1 MKRGDHVM
9 EDLKDYIE
17 ERLSDIEETYDFYLE
32 KLDKTYDHQEQL
44 QFENRLRDLRIER
57 TTLKDIL
64 EKMGEENENMASSK
78 EH

>member
-1 MKRGDHVM
+1 M
-9 EDLKDYIE
+9 EELKDYIE

-57 TTLKDIL
+57 STLKDIL
-64 EKMGEENENMASSK
+64 EKMGEENENMVSSK

>member
-1 MKRGDHVM
+1 M

-17 ERLSDIEETYDFYLE
+17 ERLSDIEETYVFYLE

-64 EKMGEENENMASSK
+64 EKMGEENENMVSSK

>member
-57 TTLKDIL
+57 STLKDIL
-64 EKMGEENENMASSK
+64 EKMGEIDENLVSDK

>member
-1 MKRGDHVM
+1 M
-9 EDLKDYIE
+9 EDLRDYIE

-64 EKMGEENENMASSK
+64 EKMGEENENMVSSK

>member
-1 MKRGDHVM
+1 M

-57 TTLKDIL
+57 STLKDIL
-64 EKMGEENENMASSK
+64 EKIGEENENMVSD
-78 EH
+78 

>member
-1 MKRGDHVM
+1 M

-64 EKMGEENENMASSK
+64 EKMGEENENLASSK

>member
-57 TTLKDIL
+57 STLKDIL
-64 EKMGEENENMASSK
+64 EKMGEENENLASSK

>member
-57 TTLKDIL
+57 STLKDIL
-64 EKMGEENENMASSK
+64 EKMGEENENMVSSK

>member
-1 MKRGDHVM
+1 M
-9 EDLKDYIE
+9 EELKDYIE

-64 EKMGEENENMASSK
+64 EKMGEENENLVSSK

>member
-1 MKRGDHVM
+1 M

-64 EKMGEENENMASSK
+64 EKMGEENENMVSSK

>member
-1 MKRGDHVM
+1 M
-9 EDLKDYIE
+9 EDLRDYIE

-57 TTLKDIL
+57 STLKDIL

>member
-1 MKRGDHVM
+1 M

-17 ERLSDIEETYDFYLE
+17 ERLTDIEETYDFYLE

-57 TTLKDIL
+57 STLKDII
-64 EKMGEENENMASSK
+64 EKMGEIDENMVSDK

>member
-1 MKRGDHVM
+1 M

-57 TTLKDIL
+57 STLKDIL
-64 EKMGEENENMASSK
+64 EKMGEENENMVSSK

>member
-1 MKRGDHVM
+1 M

-17 ERLSDIEETYDFYLE
+17 ERLNDIEETYDFYLE

-44 QFENRLRDLRIER
+44 QYENRLRDLRIER
-57 TTLKDIL
+57 STLNDII
-64 EKMGEENENMASSK
+64 EKMGEIDENLVSDK

>member
-1 MKRGDHVM
+1 M

-57 TTLKDIL
+57 SILKDIL
-64 EKMGEENENMASSK
+64 EKMSEENENMASSK

>member
-1 MKRGDHVM
+1 M

-57 TTLKDIL
+57 STLKGIL
-64 EKMGEENENMASSK
+64 EKMGEENENMVSD
-78 EH
+78 

>member
-1 MKRGDHVM
+1 M

-57 TTLKDIL
+57 STLKDIL
-64 EKMGEENENMASSK
+64 EKMGEIDENLVSDK

>member
-64 EKMGEENENMASSK
+64 EKMGEENENMVSSK

>member
-9 EDLKDYIE
+9 EDLRDYIE

-57 TTLKDIL
+57 STLKDIL
-64 EKMGEENENMASSK
+64 EKMGEENENMVSSK

>member
-1 MKRGDHVM
+1 M
-9 EDLKDYIE
+9 EELFDYIE

-32 KLDKTYDHQEQL
+32 KLDKTYDHQEQM

-57 TTLKDIL
+57 STLKDII
-64 EKMGEENENMASSK
+64 EKMGEIDENLVSDK

>member
-1 MKRGDHVM
+1 M

-64 EKMGEENENMASSK
+64 EKMGEDNENMASSK

>member
-57 TTLKDIL
+57 STLKDIL
-64 EKMGEENENMASSK
+64 EKIGEENENMVSD
-78 EH
+78 

>member
-1 MKRGDHVM
+1 M
-9 EDLKDYIE
+9 EDLRDYIE

-57 TTLKDIL
+57 STLKDIL
-64 EKMGEENENMASSK
+64 EKMGEENENMVSSK

>member
-1 MKRGDHVM
+1 M

-64 EKMGEENENMASSK
+64 EKIGEENENMASSK

>member
-1 MKRGDHVM
+1 MD
-9 EDLKDYIE
+9 ELKDYIE
-17 ERLSDIEETYDFYLE
+17 ERLSDNEETYDFYLE

-64 EKMGEENENMASSK
+64 EKMGEIDENLASSK